1 MCGPILLALIG
12 LPALEIYGIIKV
24 GQRVGAF
31 ETLLLLALAFFAGLS
46 LIRGHSLA
54 ALRRMQTGSPPPSAD
69 VLAGPLVFVA
79 AVLLLIPGFF
89 SDALALPLL
98 LPPVRRLVARWIV
111 RRFGRPG
118 GPGGPGSGG
127 FIIIRRG

>member
-24 GQRVGAF
+24 GQRIGAF
-31 ETLLLLALAFFAGLS
+31 ETMILLALAFLAGLS

-54 ALRRMQTGSPPPSAD
+54 ALRRMQSGAPPSAD

-79 AVLLLIPGFF
+79 AVLFMVPGFF

-98 LPPVRRLVARWIV
+98 LPPVRRLVARLIV
-111 RRFGRPG
+111 RRYGRPG
-118 GPGGPGSGG
+118 GPGGPGAGGG